1 MVKDLKFELQQ
12 LGDTMTILLDHQ
24 YFMIFYEFLYIYEIE
39 WICYDKLRNRNDD
52 SDSDNLK
59 QEWVV
64 EKYGD
69 TIRFENKYYPGD
81 NLMGNLEYKDD
92 VAWGTDCPTHSS
104 FSYGWTEFIHSVRRN
119 HRQFVCT

>member
-1 MVKDLKFELQQ
+1 
-12 LGDTMTILLDHQ
+12 
-24 YFMIFYEFLYIYEIE
+24 MIFYEFLYIYEIE

-92 VAWGTDCPTHSS
+92 VAWGTDCSIHSS
-104 FSYGWTEFIHSVRRN
+104 FSYGCTEFEFFDVYWMYAEKDNPNWWKLIPAN
-119 HRQFVCT
+119 N